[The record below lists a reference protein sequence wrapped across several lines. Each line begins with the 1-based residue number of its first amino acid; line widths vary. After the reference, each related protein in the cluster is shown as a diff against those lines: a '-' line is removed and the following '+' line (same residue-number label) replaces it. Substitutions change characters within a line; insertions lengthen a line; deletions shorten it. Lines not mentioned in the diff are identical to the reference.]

1 MSLDIHTPVPAQ
13 GRPKRPRRDPAAR
26 MDADGVI
33 RLRRVVLGLAR
44 RLNAASAGEGL
55 APAQASVLAVLIN
68 HGPLGVAELAEIEGL
83 NPSMLS
89 RVMGRLESV
98 GLVRRRRDPHDYR
111 AVLVEITPAGERTWQ
126 RISAERAEVISECV
140 ACLAAG
146 QETALAVAL
155 PALEALSETL
165 RETQRSRPKPPG

>member
-1 MSLDIHTPVPAQ
+1 MSLDTQTPVPAQ
-13 GRPKRPRRDPAAR
+13 RRPKRSRRGSAR
-26 MDADGVI
+26 MDPDSVI

-89 RVMGRLESV
+89 RVMGKLESA

-111 AVLVEITPAGERTWQ
+111 SVLVEITPAGERTWL

-140 ACLAAG
+140 ACLATG
-146 QETALAVAL
+146 QESALAVAL
-155 PALEALSETL
+155 PALEALSENL